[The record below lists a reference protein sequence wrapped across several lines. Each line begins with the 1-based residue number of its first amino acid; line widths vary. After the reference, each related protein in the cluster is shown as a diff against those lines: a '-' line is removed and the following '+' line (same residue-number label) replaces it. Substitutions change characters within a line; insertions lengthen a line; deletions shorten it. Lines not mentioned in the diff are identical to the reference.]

1 MILTRVIRQF
11 LTAPAVVEELA
22 ADFMFPL
29 VTMGTHVVL
38 APVGRPLRVVSVI
51 LRPRADEGEPA
62 PQPSSRSPSTSRRCA
77 SRLRERMDGSRWPG
91 CPTTKGDSAKYF
103 RRPNDLGGMS
113 RCAPLCL
120 GRPAARGYAEVAL
133 LHAAHDSIEAARRR
147 LDR

>member
-1 MILTRVIRQF
+1 
-11 LTAPAVVEELA
+11 
-22 ADFMFPL
+22 
-29 VTMGTHVVL
+29 MG
-38 APVGRPLRVVSVI
+38 VGGRVVQ
-51 LRPRADEGEPA
+51 
-62 PQPSSRSPSTSRRCA
+62 PQKAIVR
-77 SRLRERMDGSRWPG
+77 
-91 CPTTKGDSAKYF
+91 KYF